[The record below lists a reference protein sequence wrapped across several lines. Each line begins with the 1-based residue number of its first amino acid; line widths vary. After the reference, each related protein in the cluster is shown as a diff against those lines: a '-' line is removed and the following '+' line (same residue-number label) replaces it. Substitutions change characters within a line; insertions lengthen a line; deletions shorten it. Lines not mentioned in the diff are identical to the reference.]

1 MGKTPADLYKER
13 EQRVIDAV
21 QLRVPDRVPISIPFS
36 FFPAKYTGIS
46 VKDAYYDIKKWRKAF
61 FKTVLDFAPDRC
73 GLSVN
78 QSGLVLETLDSKQTR
93 WPGHGVSP
101 NHTHQF
107 VEGEYMTA
115 EEYDLFLDD
124 TSDFLIRCYLPRVY
138 GALEPFANLPPL
150 NAMFGMIPFNNLA
163 TTEFATLFETLLK
176 AARHWL
182 EWQDEI
188 SSMVEELNA
197 LGFPARGGMV
207 GAGAPFDM
215 ISDFLRGMR
224 GTMLDMLRQPDKLL
238 EAIEMLS
245 RRQIRRIAEIPEAE
259 EFTLSFIA
267 LHRGADGFMS
277 NKQFE
282 TFYWPT
288 LKKSINA
295 LVDKGYTPNIFFEG
309 EYTSRLEYLL
319 ELPKGQVIGLFDR
332 SDMARVKE
340 VLGNHICI
348 AGNVPS
354 SLLQAGTVQEVKD
367 YCKWLIDVVG
377 KDGGYIMAPGC
388 SVDEVEPENL
398 KAMVDFTKEYGVYR

>member
-1 MGKTPADLYKER
+1 MVQTLEELYKER

-21 QLRVPDRVPISIPFS
+21 QLKVPDRVPISIPFS
-36 FFPAKYTGIS
+36 FFPAKYGGIT
-46 VKDAYYDIKKWRKAF
+46 VQDAYYDIKKWRKAF

-78 QSGLVLETLDSKQTR
+78 QSGLVLETLDSKQMK

-115 EEYDLFLDD
+115 DEYDLFLDD
-124 TSDFLIRCYLPRVY
+124 TSDFLIRRYLPRVY
-138 GALEPFANLPPL
+138 GALAPFANLPPL

-163 TTEFATLFETLLK
+163 TPEFATLFETLLK
-176 AARHWL
+176 AARYWL

-188 SSMVEELNA
+188 SSMTEELNA
-197 LGFPARGGMV
+197 LGFPARGGGG

-245 RRQIRRIAEIPEAE
+245 RRQINRIAEIPEAE
-259 EFTLSFIA
+259 EFNLSFIA

-282 TFYWPT
+282 IFYWPT
-288 LKKSINA
+288 LKKSIEA

-319 ELPKGQVIGLFDR
+319 ELPKGKVIGLFDR

-348 AGNVPS
+348 AGNVPP

-398 KAMVDFTKEYGVYR
+398 KAMVDFTKEYGVYS

>member
-1 MGKTPADLYKER
+1 MDKTPEELCKER
-13 EQRVIDAV
+13 EQRFVDVV
-21 QLRVPDRVPISIPFS
+21 QLKVPDRVPISIPFS
-36 FFPAKYTGIS
+36 FFPAKYAGIS
-46 VKDAYYDIKKWRKAF
+46 VQDAYYDIKKWKKAF
-61 FKTVLDFAPDRC
+61 LKTVVDFAPDRC

-78 QSGLVLETLDSKQTR
+78 QSGWVLEALDSKQTK

-101 NHTHQF
+101 KHTHQF

-115 EEYDLFLDD
+115 DEYDLFLDD
-124 TSDFLIRCYLPRVY
+124 TSDFLIRRYLPRVY
-138 GALEPFANLPPL
+138 GALEPFAKLPSL
-150 NAMFGMIPFNNLA
+150 NAMFGMIPFDNLA
-163 TTEFATLFETLLK
+163 TPEFATLFETLLK
-176 AARHWL
+176 AARKWL
-182 EWQDEI
+182 EWQEEI
-188 SSMVEELNA
+188 RAMAEELNK
-197 LGFPARGGMV
+197 LGFPGRGMGV

-238 EAIEMLS
+238 EAIDMLS
-245 RRQIRRIAEIPEAE
+245 RRQLKRIAEVPEAK
-259 EFTLSFIA
+259 EFSLSFIA

-282 TFYWPT
+282 KFYWPT
-288 LKKSINA
+288 LKKSICA
-295 LVDKGYTPNIFFEG
+295 LVDKGYTPNVFFEG

-319 ELPKGQVIGLFDR
+319 ELPKGKVVGLFDR

-340 VLGNHICI
+340 VLGGHICI

-354 SLLQAGTVQEVKD
+354 SLLQAGSTQGVKD

-398 KAMVDFTKEYGVYR
+398 KAMIDFTKEYGIYS